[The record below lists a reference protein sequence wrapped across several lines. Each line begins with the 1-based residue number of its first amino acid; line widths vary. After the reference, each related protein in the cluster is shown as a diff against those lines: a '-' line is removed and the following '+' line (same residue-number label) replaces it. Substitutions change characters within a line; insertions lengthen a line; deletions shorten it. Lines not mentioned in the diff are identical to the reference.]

1 MHTENSIVMHA
12 PLERVFAAAADLSRW
27 PAFLPHYR
35 WVKYLERSPG
45 RNIVTMGARR
55 KWIPIRWT
63 SEQVVDEARGEVRFR
78 HLKSFTRGMEVVWT
92 FQPTPEGVLVR
103 IRHDLVPTIPILGRL
118 ITDVI
123 IGRFFIHAVA
133 TRTLT
138 HMKHYVEEQR
148 EP

>member
-1 MHTENSIVMHA
+1 
-12 PLERVFAAAADLSRW
+12 
-27 PAFLPHYR
+27 
-35 WVKYLERSPG
+35 
-45 RNIVTMGARR
+45 MGARR

-63 SEQVVDEARGEVRFR
+63 SEQVVDAARGEVRFR

-103 IRHDLVPTIPILGRL
+103 IRHDLAPTIPILGRL